1 MFQAFRVLITGFTP
15 RTDLKRTS
23 RGEWDKAVLSLFAS
37 PSENLIN
44 VLPVRN
50 KKVRGS
56 YSNGIFFKMSCS
68 WPLNGNPHSKNE
80 KRRWLSPHSP
90 TQKGREAWGRGYNWQ
105 DKETP
110 CSCNKATRDLLW
122 MQAINEQYWQWN
134 LALKKPVRHIRV
146 Q

>member
-68 WPLNGNPHSKNE
+68 
-80 KRRWLSPHSP
+80 
-90 TQKGREAWGRGYNWQ
+90 
-105 DKETP
+105 
-110 CSCNKATRDLLW
+110 
-122 MQAINEQYWQWN
+122 
-134 LALKKPVRHIRV
+134 
-146 Q
+146 